1 MQEYKKGVGGSGSHK
16 CASDW
21 SDRATSM
28 IDSDAGQSAAV
39 LCLAP
44 SLAAEA
50 TSKGAFVLDG
60 EDVPLCGRA
69 RNSLYNSLKRI

>member
-1 MQEYKKGVGGSGSHK
+1 MRARVQERGGGSVSRK
-16 CASDW
+16 RVSDW
-21 SDRATSM
+21 SDRAMLMS
-28 IDSDAGQSAAV
+28 DSDAGQSAAV

-44 SLAAEA
+44 CCAAEA

-69 RNSLYNSLKRI
+69 RNSLYNS